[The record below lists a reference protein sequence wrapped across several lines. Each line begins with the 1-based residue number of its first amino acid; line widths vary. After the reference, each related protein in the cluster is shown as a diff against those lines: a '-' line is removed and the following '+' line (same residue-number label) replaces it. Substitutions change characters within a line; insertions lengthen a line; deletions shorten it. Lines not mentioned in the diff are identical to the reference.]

1 MKQVLLLLS
10 WIGLALSVV
19 PAVMYFQGSISHEM
33 TKGLMLVGT
42 VLWFGA
48 RIAVGRLNARM
59 DSSGVGVRA
68 VRPPD

>member
-19 PAVMYFQGSISHEM
+19 PAVMYFQGSISHEL
-33 TKGLMLVGT
+33 TKGLMLAGT

-48 RIAVGRLNARM
+48 RIAVGRVDARPK
-59 DSSGVGVRA
+59 SAGVGGG
-68 VRPPD
+68 